1 MRRSARQLQKVNRG
15 RSLPSTH
22 PISPPRIAPLRAG
35 LCRTMSIQFCVG
47 LEFGPPFVASTQ
59 PFTRRCLWG

>member
-1 MRRSARQLQKVNRG
+1 MRRSARQLQIVNRG

-22 PISPPRIAPLRAG
+22 TISPARIAPLRAG

-59 PFTRRCLWG
+59 PFTRRCLFG